1 MKIVEDDKK
10 INHVVI
16 VLENPPPLEVQNFMK
31 EPPTTNKYKAIKL
44 SLTRAYEIIVDEPPT
59 KRKVL
64 FCSLPEE
71 VPADIDEGGELAEKE
86 MRLTTEIR
94 KQTVQWAPN

>member
-1 MKIVEDDKK
+1 M
-10 INHVVI
+10 
-16 VLENPPPLEVQNFMK
+16 
-31 EPPTTNKYKAIKL
+31 
-44 SLTRAYEIIVDEPPT
+44 RAYEIIVDEEISPT
-59 KRKVL
+59 KRIVL

>member
-1 MKIVEDDKK
+1 M
-10 INHVVI
+10 

-44 SLTRAYEIIVDEPPT
+44 SLTRAYEIIVDEETPPT
-59 KRKVL
+59 KRNVL

-71 VPADIDEGGELAEKE
+71 VPADMDEGEELAEKE
-86 MRLTTEIR
+86 MRLTTAIR
-94 KQTVQWAPN
+94 KQTVGSQLKLAVLTANENKQ